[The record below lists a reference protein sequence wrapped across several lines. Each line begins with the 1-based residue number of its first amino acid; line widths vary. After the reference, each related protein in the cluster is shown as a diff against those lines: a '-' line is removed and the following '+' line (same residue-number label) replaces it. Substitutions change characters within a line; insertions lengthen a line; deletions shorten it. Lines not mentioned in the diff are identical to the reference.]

1 MQGVRFLWYQ
11 TRDEIS
17 PEVAAGAVWHLNVS
31 TDQVSV
37 VVKDTLYLLLAHHE
51 SLDVSAWKKL
61 WNLLICGQV
70 ITKLS

>member
-17 PEVAAGAVWHLNVS
+17 PEVAAGAMWHLNVS

-37 VVKDTLYLLLAHHE
+37 VVKDTLFT
-51 SLDVSAWKKL
+51 
-61 WNLLICGQV
+61 CGP
-70 ITKLS
+70 S

>member
-11 TRDEIS
+11 TGDEIS
-17 PEVAAGAVWHLNVS
+17 PEVVAGTTWHLNVS

-51 SLDVSAWKKL
+51 SVDVSAWKKL
-61 WNLLICGQV
+61 WKLLFCRQV
-70 ITKLS
+70 VIKS